1 MCSLVLITVLYYCC
15 PPTTLLSLYAVISG
29 QRYIRHVPKMVLWF
43 YGMMCLSFSL
53 SPSILLSH
61 PPPPPSPSRY
71 CRDIFERNYK
81 TTIGVDFEVEK
92 YKILGVPFH
101 MQM

>member
-1 MCSLVLITVLYYCC
+1 
-15 PPTTLLSLYAVISG
+15 
-29 QRYIRHVPKMVLWF
+29 MVLLMLYVF
-43 YGMMCLSFSL
+43 Y
-53 SPSILLSH
+53 H
-61 PPPPPSPSRY
+61 SRY

-92 YKILGVPFH
+92 YRILGVPFS

>member
-1 MCSLVLITVLYYCC
+1 MVLTVSYCC
-15 PPTTLLSLYAVISG
+15 LL
-29 QRYIRHVPKMVLWF
+29 F
-43 YGMMCLSFSL
+43 
-53 SPSILLSH
+53 
-61 PPPPPSPSRY
+61 RY

>member
-1 MCSLVLITVLYYCC
+1 MLCELYIIILVKFSTRMYGVL
-15 PPTTLLSLYAVISG
+15 
-29 QRYIRHVPKMVLWF
+29 F
-43 YGMMCLSFSL
+43 
-53 SPSILLSH
+53 
-61 PPPPPSPSRY
+61 RY

-92 YKILGVPFH
+92 YRILGVPFS

>member
-1 MCSLVLITVLYYCC
+1 MMMTK
-15 PPTTLLSLYAVISG
+15 LL
-29 QRYIRHVPKMVLWF
+29 
-43 YGMMCLSFSL
+43 
-53 SPSILLSH
+53 LLLF
-61 PPPPPSPSRY
+61 RY

-101 MQM
+101 MQV